1 MQETKEIKKRR
12 KRDGLGKKTSKARE
26 RRGKEKNSSGSSD
39 IVRHS
44 SHFPD
49 FWKEYDASCIVFSL
63 WSSNVRYNAVYERTF
78 RNNFS
83 NFCLLFFI
91 SWLDNLRDGSF

>member
-39 IVRHS
+39 IVHHG

-49 FWKEYDASCIVFSL
+49 FWKEYDVSCIVFPL
-63 WSSNVRYNAVYERTF
+63 WSLNVRYNAVYERTF

-83 NFCLLFFI
+83 NFCLLFL
-91 SWLDNLRDGSF
+91 SPG